1 MLFFQ
6 LHNLSFS
13 FILLEIGGV
22 CCDNSLSY
30 SLKLLHLR
38 FSKVFFKA
46 YVEGGGG
53 AIVITKKGIIQSVY
67 T

>member
-13 FILLEIGGV
+13 FILLEIRGV

-38 FSKVFFKA
+38 FSKLFFKA
-46 YVEGGGG
+46 YVGGGG
-53 AIVITKKGIIQSVY
+53 AIVITKKGIIQSFY